1 VSRESG
7 LLFAKGTGRMTLSGK
22 GILRL
27 LVAAF
32 LIYYIW
38 RDPSGAG
45 SAIGRFLDGTGN
57 IIEEIFTRFADFLK
71 SLGIGDNTTTPTTPT
86 TAG

>member
-1 VSRESG
+1 VSPENG
-7 LLFAKGTGRMTLSGK
+7 LLFAKGTPGMTLSAK

-32 LIYYIW
+32 LIYFIW

-45 SAIGRFLDGTGN
+45 ESIGRFLDGLGN
-57 IIEEIFTRFADFLK
+57 IIEDVFSRFSDFLN
-71 SLGIGDNTTTPTTPT
+71 SLGIGDNPTTPT
-86 TAG
+86 TTG

>member
-1 VSRESG
+1 
-7 LLFAKGTGRMTLSGK
+7 MTLSGK

-32 LIYYIW
+32 LVYFIW

-45 SAIGRFLDGTGN
+45 DLIGRFLSGTGD
-57 IIEEIFTRFADFLK
+57 IIQDVFTRFAEFLE
-71 SLGIGDNTTTPTTPT
+71 SLGIGDDEPINGVPVTTRR
-86 TAG
+86 

>member
-1 VSRESG
+1 
-7 LLFAKGTGRMTLSGK
+7 MTLSGR

-32 LIYYIW
+32 LVYYIW

-45 SAIGRFLDGTGN
+45 DAIGRFLSGTGD
-57 IIEEIFTRFADFLK
+57 IIQNVFSRLARFLE
-71 SLGIGDNTTTPTTPT
+71 SLGIGKDDTTNTTAPVTTRR
-86 TAG
+86 

>member
-1 VSRESG
+1 
-7 LLFAKGTGRMTLSGK
+7 MTLSGK

-38 RDPSGAG
+38 RDPSAAG

-57 IIEEIFTRFADFLK
+57 IIQDVFTRFADFLK
-71 SLGIGDNTTTPTTPT
+71 SVGVGDNSTTTT
-86 TAG
+86 TAPATR

>member
-1 VSRESG
+1 
-7 LLFAKGTGRMTLSGK
+7 MTLSWS

-27 LVAAF
+27 LVVAF

-45 SAIGRFLDGTGN
+45 EAIGRFLDGVGN
-57 IIEEIFTRFADFLK
+57 IIEDVFSRFADFLN
-71 SLGIGDNTTTPTTPT
+71 SLGIGDNTTTPTPT

>member
-1 VSRESG
+1 MA
-7 LLFAKGTGRMTLSGK
+7 LNGK

-57 IIEEIFTRFADFLK
+57 IIEEVFTRFADFIR
-71 SLGIGDNTTTPTTPT
+71 SLGIGDDASVPTTTNS
-86 TAG
+86 G